1 MKHASSKFVVE
12 VYKKDNDYSLQL
24 NRWFLKSI
32 GAWPEL
38 STNSMIKNILIKVL
52 QLMCHSLIAFAV
64 VPSIL
69 YILFEE
75 KDIRLKLKA
84 IGPTSHC
91 LMGGINYCS
100 LLHHSDRIQK
110 SVKHMETDWR
120 MAKRE
125 HDREMMLKNARIG
138 RVIAGVCALIM
149 QGGVL
154 CYNLARGMSR
164 IVVIVGNETITTG
177 RLPCP
182 SFNKIVDTRISPTY
196 EVVLA
201 LQCLSTIVVNNIT
214 ISACG
219 LAAVF
224 AMHAS
229 GQLNVVILRLEEL
242 VGEKQELL
250 HLRLANIVEHH
261 LRALKFLSRMEVILR
276 QICFVE
282 LIGCTFNLCML
293 GYYTITE
300 WYEESMN
307 TLITYI
313 MILTSMM
320 FNIFIFCFIG
330 ELVADQ
336 CKKVGEAA
344 YMTNWYYLP
353 HKTVLGLILIILRSR
368 IVIKIT
374 AGKIF
379 HMSIPT
385 FGLVI
390 KTSVAYLNMLRTL
403 TT

>member
-1 MKHASSKFVVE
+1 MKHTSSKSIVE
-12 VYKKDNDYSLQL
+12 VYRQDNDYSLQL

-32 GAWPEL
+32 GAWPE
-38 STNSMIKNILIKVL
+38 STNSTIKNILIKIL
-52 QLMCHSLIAFAV
+52 QLTCHSLIAFTV
-64 VPSIL
+64 IPSIL

-100 LLHHSDRIQK
+100 LLHHNNRIRK
-110 SVKHMETDWR
+110 SVEHMESDWR
-120 MAKRE
+120 MMKKER
-125 HDREMMLKNARIG
+125 DREVMLKNARVG
-138 RVIAGVCALIM
+138 RVIAGICALIM

-154 CYNLARGMSR
+154 CYNIARGMSR

-182 SFNKIVDTRISPTY
+182 SFNKIVDTRISPIY
-196 EVVLA
+196 EVVLV
-201 LQCLSTIVVNNIT
+201 LQCLSTFVVNNVT

-229 GQLNVVILRLEEL
+229 GQLDVVMLRLEEL
-242 VGEKQELL
+242 VDEKQEL
-250 HLRLANIVEHH
+250 RLANVVEHH
-261 LRALKFLSRMEVILR
+261 LRALKFLSRMEAILR

-282 LIGCTFNLCML
+282 LVGCTFNLCML

-307 TLITYI
+307 TIITYI
-313 MILTSMM
+313 MVLTSMM

-344 YMTNWYYLP
+344 YMINWYYLP

-379 HMSIPT
+379 HMSIAT
-385 FGLVI
+385 FGVVI
-390 KTSVAYLNMLRTL
+390 KTSVTYLNMLRTL
-403 TT
+403 TM

>member
-1 MKHASSKFVVE
+1 MKQISRASTVD
-12 VYKKDNDYSLQL
+12 VYKRDADYSLQL
-24 NRWFLKSI
+24 NRWFLKPI

-38 STNSMIKNILIKVL
+38 PSNSISRNVLMTILKVT
-52 QLMCHSLIAFAV
+52 CHLLIAITV

-69 YILFEE
+69 YVFFEA
-75 KDIRLKLKA
+75 KDFRLKLKA

-100 LLHHSDRIQK
+100 LLHHGDRIRR
-110 SVKHMETDWR
+110 SIEHMETDWR
-120 MAKRE
+120 TTKKE
-125 HDREMMLKNARIG
+125 HDRKVMLRNARVG

-149 QGGVL
+149 QGGVI
-154 CYNLARGMSR
+154 CYNIARGMSPI
-164 IVVIVGNETITTG
+164 IVVIGNETIAIG

-182 SFNKIVDTRISPTY
+182 AFNKIVDTRFSPVY

-201 LQCLSTIVVNNIT
+201 LQILSTIVVNNIT
-214 ISACG
+214 IGACG

-229 GQLNVVILRLEEL
+229 GQLNVVIMRLEEL
-242 VGEKQELL
+242 VDEKREILQ
-250 HLRLANIVEHH
+250 LRLARIVARH
-261 LRALKFLSRMEVILR
+261 LRALRFLSHMETIMN

-282 LIGCTFNLCML
+282 LVGCTFNLCML

-300 WYEESMN
+300 WQEESTN
-307 TLITYI
+307 TIITYV
-313 MILTSMM
+313 MILTAMM

-330 ELVADQ
+330 ELVTDQ
-336 CKKVGEAA
+336 CKKVGEAV
-344 YMTNWYYLP
+344 YMTNWYSLP
-353 HKTVLGLILIILRSR
+353 HKTALDLLLIIVRSR

-385 FGLVI
+385 FGTVI
-390 KTSVAYLNMLRTL
+390 KTSVTYLNMLRTL
-403 TT
+403 TM